1 MRCLAVYFHR
11 PRIMLS
17 AFLGIMM
24 LIFGINV
31 GLATS
36 ASGVISSPWWHVNVG
51 SRPTVLT
58 PGRERTIAVSVT
70 NVGDEEINGESSPV
84 TVTDIL
90 PVGIEAE
97 EGKAFYLASP
107 SSSDREGS
115 CIVSPPSM
123 VVCHFHGSLAP
134 YLNLEIAIY
143 ATVRERSSEAKL
155 ADDVSVSGGGISSLS
170 TNGELTVGG
179 GPEPHTPFGVEAFEM
194 IPENAG
200 GSVDTQ
206 AGSHPFQFTTTVA
219 LNEGQEFD
227 GVEKHREF
235 GVFGMVQQPALPKD
249 LRIELPSGLI
259 GNPSPFPQ
267 CTEGQFKIEQC
278 PTGAQLGVAVV
289 TVANPLFNTEAI
301 PVFNM
306 VPARGEPARFGFND
320 EGHAVFID
328 TSVRTGGDYGVTA
341 GVNNITQTGAFL
353 SSQVTLWGWPGDPRH
368 DSSRG
373 YACVGAYSL
382 LHEEVSCTSPEDT
395 VKAPFLS
402 LPTSCSNSVSE
413 PLEASVEGDSWP
425 APEPGEL
432 SEPIQDWRPLIQGL
446 FSYKLHDASGHP
458 LAIDGCDK
466 LSFEPSIKVTPDGMA
481 GSTPT
486 GLKVDVHVPQ
496 EEVLVPNGDAESDV
510 KDITVALPEGV
521 SVDTSGADGLEAC
534 SEDQIGYLPP
544 PQSRPPSELHFTST
558 LAEPFCPTA
567 SKIGTVK
574 IKTPLLPNLLEGAV
588 YLAAQEANPFRSLV
602 AMYIVA
608 EDPISGVLV
617 KLPGTVG
624 LCEVPGQKID
634 AFVCR
639 AAGQLITS
647 FEDSPQLPFEDAEL
661 HFFGGERAP
670 LTTPEH
676 CGTYETEASF
686 APWSGNEPVPSSSAF
701 DITTGPHEGPCPG
714 ASLPFNPSLT
724 AGTTSN
730 LAGGFSPFTMTMSRE
745 DGNQPLQGVKLAMP
759 PGLLG
764 TLSSVTPCAEA
775 QANAGTCGP
784 ESLIGETTVS
794 VGVGGQPYTVTGGK
808 VYITGP
814 YHGAPYG
821 LSIVNPAKAGPFD
834 LEHTA
839 KHSPPCDC
847 LIVRAKIEVD
857 PLTSALTVTA
867 NSGSE
872 EDAIPTILEGIPLQI
887 KHVNVTIN
895 RGGFIFNPTD
905 CNKLNIAGSL
915 SSAEGA
921 SSSLEVPFQVTNCA
935 ALAFKPTF
943 AASTAAHNSR
953 TEGASLKT
961 TVTYPNTPQGT
972 EANIAKVKVSLPAKL
987 PARLSTLQK
996 ACPEKTFA
1004 ENPASCPATARVG
1017 EATTKTPVLPNPLS
1031 GPAYFVSHGEAK
1043 YPELV
1048 IVLQGDNVTI
1058 DLHGETSLIK
1068 KGTILTTTFNAV
1080 PDAPFLS
1087 FELNLPEGPY
1097 SAITANGANLCK
1109 AGSLTLPTELT
1120 SQDGALIKQS
1130 TKLKVTGCPKKV
1142 KHKSKKKGKG
1152 KHKKK

>member
-1 MRCLAVYFHR
+1 MCSYEGVLPPYL
-11 PRIMLS
+11 RIEVD
-17 AFLGIMM
+17 IY
-24 LIFGINV
+24 
-31 GLATS
+31 
-36 ASGVISSPWWHVNVG
+36 VNVEEDSQEAGTLTDEASVTGGGAAEASISTPLKIG
-51 SRPTVLT
+51 SR
-58 PGRERTIAVSVT
+58 
-70 NVGDEEINGESSPV
+70 
-84 TVTDIL
+84 
-90 PVGIEAE
+90 
-97 EGKAFYLASP
+97 
-107 SSSDREGS
+107 
-115 CIVSPPSM
+115 
-123 VVCHFHGSLAP
+123 
-134 YLNLEIAIY
+134 
-143 ATVRERSSEAKL
+143 
-155 ADDVSVSGGGISSLS
+155 S
-170 TNGELTVGG
+170 TS
-179 GPEPHTPFGVEAFEM
+179 FGVEAFEFA
-194 IPENAG
+194 PEGADG
-200 GSVDTQ
+200 APETQ
-206 AGSHPFQFTTTVA
+206 AGSHPFQLTVTVA
-219 LNEGQEFD
+219 LNTGLETKGKEEFEEKEKRF
-227 GVEKHREF
+227 GEVEE
-235 GVFGMVQQPALPKD
+235 PALPKD
-249 LRIELPSGLI
+249 LRFKLPPGLI
-259 GNPSPFPQ
+259 GNPTPFAQ
-267 CTEGQFKIEQC
+267 CTEGQFKLEKC
-278 PTGAQLGVAVV
+278 PIGAQVGVAVV
-289 TVANPLFNTEAI
+289 TVAGPLWKTEAV

-306 VPARGEPARFGFND
+306 VPATGEPARFGFDDEND
-320 EGHAVFID
+320 AVFLD
-328 TSVRTGGDYGVTA
+328 TSIRTGGDYGVTVS
-341 GVNNITQTGAFL
+341 VNDITQVGKLL

-368 DSSRG
+368 DISRG
-373 YACVGAYSL
+373 YGCVGL
-382 LHEEVSCTSPEDT
+382 LSVFYERYEPELGCKSPADS
-395 VKAPFLS
+395 VDAPFLS
-402 LPTSCSNSVSE
+402 LPTSCGKNPASE
-413 PLEASVEGDSWP
+413 PFMAEMEGDSWS
-425 APEPGEL
+425 APGKP
-432 SEPIQDWRPLIQGL
+432 SEPTGTVEYR
-446 FSYKLHDASGHP
+446 LHDQADPSIT
-458 LAIDGCDK
+458 LDGCNK
-466 LSFEPSIKVTPDGMA
+466 LGFEPSIEVAPDA
-481 GSTPT
+481 LEASSST
-486 GLKVDVHVPQ
+486 GLNVDLHVPQ
-496 EEVLVPNGDAESDV
+496 EEVLTPNGLAESEV
-510 KDITVALPEGV
+510 KEATVTLPKGV
-521 SVDTSGADGLEAC
+521 SVNPAGADGLEAC
-534 SEDQIGYLPP
+534 SDSEVGYEPGKNSPPGSPPGDLRFGEGLP
-544 PQSRPPSELHFTST
+544 
-558 LAEPFCPTA
+558 EPFCPDA
-567 SKIGTVK
+567 SKIGTMT
-574 IKTPLLPNLLEGAV
+574 IKTPLLSDPLEGAV
-588 YLAAQEANPFRSLV
+588 YLATQEENPFESLL

-608 EDPISGVLV
+608 EDPTAGVLV
-617 KLPGTVG
+617 KLPG
-624 LCEVPGQKID
+624 EVTLD
-634 AFVCR
+634 EMT
-639 AAGQLITS
+639 GQLTAK
-647 FEDSPQLPFEDAEL
+647 FAVPQLPFEDGEFK
-661 HFFGGERAP
+661 FFGGERAP
-670 LTTPEH
+670 LTTPPLCKGGKGEE
-676 CGTYETEASF
+676 GYVTTTTI
-686 APWSGNEPVPSSSAF
+686 APWSGNSSSHPSSEFAIRS
-701 DITTGPHEGPCPG
+701 GPDRSPCPN
-714 ASLPFNPSLT
+714 SRPFAPTLT

-730 LAGGFSPFTMTMSRE
+730 QAAGFSPFTMTMSRE
-745 DGNQPLQGVKLAMP
+745 DGNQQLQGVQLHMP

-764 TLSSVTPCAEA
+764 MLSSVTPCEEA
-775 QANAGTCGP
+775 PADAGTCGP
-784 ESLIGETTVS
+784 ASLIGETTVS
-794 VGVGGQPYTVTGGK
+794 AGVGGKPYTVTGGK

-887 KHVNVTIN
+887 KHVNVTVN

-915 SSAEGA
+915 TSAEGA

-972 EANIAKVKVSLPAKL
+972 DANIAKVKVSLPSKL

-1058 DLHGETSLIK
+1058 DLHGETALIK

-1080 PDAPFLS
+1080 PDAPFSS

-1120 SQDGALIKQS
+1120 SQDGSVIKQS